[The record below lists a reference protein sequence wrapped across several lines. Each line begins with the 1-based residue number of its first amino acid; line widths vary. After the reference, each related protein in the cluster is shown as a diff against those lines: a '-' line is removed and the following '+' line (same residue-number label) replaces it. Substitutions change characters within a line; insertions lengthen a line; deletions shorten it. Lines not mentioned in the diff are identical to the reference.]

1 MSSLS
6 PDDSGS
12 NRSIAPFASLRCR
25 DFRLFW
31 VALVISNIGT
41 WMQMTASSWL
51 LYELTNSPF
60 QLGLNGVFRAFPTIS
75 LGLFGG
81 ALVDRYERKWILLF
95 AQMGLMLLAFI
106 LAILDQTGL
115 IEVWHIY
122 TVTIFGGILGTV
134 ESPARQALLPS
145 LVPRRLLPNAIAL
158 NSLLW
163 KGTVVLGPAL
173 AGVLIAV
180 VGTAGAFFTNGVSFL
195 AVVIALFLIHASSPG
210 TGGKDDI
217 FKDIRKGLRYVSTQK
232 TILGVMVMEAT
243 SALFGLDSAML
254 TIFARDILQIGPS
267 GLGFL
272 QSARGLGAIVGSA
285 LLVSAISR
293 VRVQG
298 RVLVVSAILYGTSFA
313 LFGLSTYVP
322 LSLFLMALVGAAD
335 VVWGATRNTV
345 LQLKSPDAM
354 RGRVMGIFHLTSRG
368 LHPLGQTRT
377 GMVVPLMG
385 AGGTAFFGGVM
396 VAAVALLTVWRTPSV
411 SLFSIEDEKTDH
423 HAPQPRDLSAESI
436 SELGGPPRV

>member
-1 MSSLS
+1 
-6 PDDSGS
+6 
-12 NRSIAPFASLRCR
+12 
-25 DFRLFW
+25 
-31 VALVISNIGT
+31 
-41 WMQMTASSWL
+41 MTASSWL

-60 QLGLNGVFRAFPTIS
+60 QLGLNGVFRALPTLF

-106 LAILDQTGL
+106 LAILDQTGH

-134 ESPARQALLPS
+134 EFPARQALLPS

-173 AGVLIAV
+173 AGILIAV
-180 VGTAGAFFTNGVSFL
+180 VGTAGAFFINGVSFL
-195 AVVIALFLIHASSPG
+195 AVVITLFLIHASSPG
-210 TGGKDDI
+210 TGGGDDI
-217 FKDIRKGLRYVSTQK
+217 LKDIREGLRYVSTQK

-254 TIFARDILQIGPS
+254 TIFARDVLQIGPS

-272 QSARGLGAIVGSA
+272 QSARGLGAIFGSA
-285 LLVSAISR
+285 LLVSTISR

-298 RVLVVSAILYGTSFA
+298 RVLVVSAILYGASFA

-322 LSLFLMALVGAAD
+322 SSLFLIALVGAAD
-335 VVWGATRNTV
+335 VVWGTTRNAV

-377 GMVVPLMG
+377 GMAVPLIG
-385 AGGTAFFGGVM
+385 AGGTAFLVGVL

-411 SLFSIEDEKTDH
+411 SLFSVEDEKTDH

>member
-1 MSSLS
+1 MSHSG

-12 NRSIAPFASLRCR
+12 RPPATPFESLRFR

-31 VALVISNIGT
+31 VALVISNVGT
-41 WMQMTASSWL
+41 WMQMTATSWL

-60 QLGLNGVFRAFPTIS
+60 QLGLNGAFRALPNLC

-81 ALVDRYERKWILLF
+81 AIVDRYERKWVLLF

-145 LVPRRLLPNAIAL
+145 LVPRRLLPNAISL

-173 AGVLIAV
+173 AGILIAV

-210 TGGKDDI
+210 TGGRGDI
-217 FKDIRKGLRYVSTQK
+217 LKDIREGLRYVSTQK

-272 QSARGLGAIVGSA
+272 QSARGLGAIFGSA
-285 LLVSAISR
+285 LLVSTISR

-377 GMVVPLMG
+377 GMAVPLIG
-385 AGGTAFFGGVM
+385 AGGTAFLGGVL

-411 SLFSIEDEKTDH
+411 ALFSIEDEKTDPY
-423 HAPQPRDLSAESI
+423 APQPRDLSAESI

>member
-1 MSSLS
+1 MSHSG

-12 NRSIAPFASLRCR
+12 RASVSPFESLRFR

-31 VALVISNIGT
+31 VALVISNVGT
-41 WMQMTASSWL
+41 WMQMTATSWL

-60 QLGLNGVFRAFPTIS
+60 QLGLNGVFRALPNLC

-81 ALVDRYERKWILLF
+81 AIVDRYERKWILLV
-95 AQMGLMLLAFI
+95 AQVGLMLVAFT
-106 LAILDQTGL
+106 LAILGQTGL

-122 TVTIFGGILGTV
+122 TLTTLGGVLGTI

-145 LVPRRLLPNAIAL
+145 LVPRLLLPNAIAL

-163 KGTVVLGPAL
+163 KGTALLGPAL
-173 AGVLIAV
+173 AGIVIAT
-180 VGTAGAFFTNGVSFL
+180 VGTAGAFFANGVSFL
-195 AVVIALFLIHASSPG
+195 AVVVALFLIHASSPG
-210 TGGKDDI
+210 TGGRIGLFNDVKE
-217 FKDIRKGLRYVSTQK
+217 GLRYVSMQR
-232 TILGVMVMEAT
+232 TILAVMVMEAT
-243 SALFGLDSAML
+243 SSLFGLDNAML
-254 TIFARDILQIGPS
+254 TIFARDILQVGAS

-285 LLVSAISR
+285 LLVSTISGAR
-293 VRVQG
+293 NQG
-298 RVLVVSAILYGTSFA
+298 KVLLVSAILYGSSFA
-313 LFGLSTYVP
+313 LFGLSGYFP
-322 LSLFLMALVGAAD
+322 FSLFLMALVGATD

-345 LQLKSPDAM
+345 LQFKSPEAL

-385 AGGTAFFGGVM
+385 ARRAVFLGGVL
-396 VAAVALLTVWRTPSV
+396 VAAVAILMVWRVPSV
-411 SLFSIEDEKTDH
+411 SLFSVKKEMDDRHSPE
-423 HAPQPRDLSAESI
+423 RSDLSAESV
-436 SELGGPPRV
+436 SELEGPPRG